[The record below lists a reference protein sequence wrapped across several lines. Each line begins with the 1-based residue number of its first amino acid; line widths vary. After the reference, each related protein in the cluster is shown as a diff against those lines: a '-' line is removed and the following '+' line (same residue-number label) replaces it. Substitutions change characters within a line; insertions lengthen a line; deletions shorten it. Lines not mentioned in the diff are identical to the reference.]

1 MSDMF
6 FRIFHTNDAILIFN
20 IVKANLIVINKQNLS
35 MSIEDKSYLDNINI
49 IKSHNSCGIVGIIQI
64 GIYEILIFISS
75 SKKIGNI
82 GDKEIYEI
90 IDVDFIQIS
99 KTSENEFFKS
109 RGEIV
114 TILEEIKIIFREGFF
129 YSHNFDL
136 TNSLQNQKN
145 IKMMN
150 NNKYDFIQNANL
162 DFLWNYELY
171 AKFFDYQVD
180 SNFLLNIIHG
190 FVQIIREVLNDN
202 SHFDYILISRR
213 STKNAGVKNI
223 KKGVDNYGY
232 AANYLETEQIFI
244 CGKNV
249 FSFVQIRGN
258 PPLLFN
264 KFYASH
270 YGNKKLNS
278 ETYLMQE
285 IFDKHFKNILA
296 HTSYKYVFVINL
308 MNNFK
313 QEEKVLTEQYE
324 KLIMD
329 RNYKNLR
336 YTYFDYE
343 NQTKN
348 LNTNL
353 LVFDDARENIFNVE
367 HDDVRLKPNDPVDKF
382 FKQIE
387 EILSEFKFFGVLYS
401 SDENQ
406 DKK

>member
-1 MSDMF
+1 MF
-6 FRIFHTNDAILIFN
+6 FRIYHTNEAILIFN
-20 IVKANLIVINKQNLS
+20 ILKANLIVINKQNLS
-35 MSIEDKSYLDNINI
+35 MSIEDKTYLDNLNI
-49 IKSHNSCGIVGIIQI
+49 IKSHNSSGIVGIIQI

-99 KTSENEFFKS
+99 KTSDNEYFKT

-114 TILEEIKIIFREGFF
+114 TILEEIKIIFQEGFF

-162 DFLWNYELY
+162 DFLWNYELC
-171 AKFFDYQVD
+171 AKFFDNQVD
-180 SNFLLNIIHG
+180 SNFLLNIIRG
-190 FVQIIREVLNDN
+190 FVEIRREVLHEN

-213 STKNAGVKNI
+213 STKNAGVKSI

-232 AANYLETEQIFI
+232 VANYLETEQIFI
-244 CGKNV
+244 YGKNV

-258 PPLLFN
+258 PPLLYN

-270 YGNKKLNS
+270 YENKKMNS
-278 ETYLMQE
+278 EIYLMQE

-296 HTSYKYVFVINL
+296 QTSYKYVFVINL
-308 MNNFK
+308 MNNFNH
-313 QEEKVLTEQYE
+313 EEKALTEQYE
-324 KLIMD
+324 KLILD

-336 YTYFDYE
+336 YTFFDYDS
-343 NQTKN
+343 QTKN
-348 LNTNL
+348 LNSL
-353 LVFDDARENIFNVE
+353 EKDRKNIFNVE
-367 HDDVRLKPNDPVDKF
+367 YDDVILTPNNPVDRF
-382 FKQIE
+382 LKQIE
-387 EILSEFKFFGVLYS
+387 EILNEFKFFGVLYC
-401 SDENQ
+401 SDETKE
-406 DKK
+406 KK